1 MILDAIQINDEFF
14 ILIADR
20 PRVFF
25 RPSLMITASK
35 KTYIKYKAESIAA
48 NAQAWKMFI
57 SYRAG
62 LFYEVLISIHLKCN
76 ALYES

>member
-14 ILIADR
+14 FLIVDR
-20 PRVFF
+20 PREFF

-35 KTYIKYKAESIAA
+35 KTYIKYKEESIAA
-48 NAQAWKMFI
+48 EAQAWKRFI

-62 LFYEVLISIHLKCN
+62 LFYEVLISLNLKCN
-76 ALYES
+76 ELYES